1 MNTCNL
7 RLAWAAFTLAIVL
20 SAHGASGTNDSKQ
33 TAERIAALRSEI
45 IPPPGTDK
53 SQVDTVYGIP
63 KEVEFAGMG
72 SSADYPIHIYQLLPP
87 RNNAEFRAFL
97 YITYRDGKVLK
108 AGIKHI
114 CVTGGRPGIFPGP
127 LADEQQRERQ
137 KEIEQENLQVLADL
151 EDIQAKFKEELKAA
165 VWNKKK
171 ASN

>member
-72 SSADYPIHIYQLLPP
+72 SSADYPMHIYQLLPP
-87 RNNAEFRAFL
+87 QKNEEFRAYL
-97 YITYRDGKVLK
+97 YVTYRDGKLRN
-108 AGIKHI
+108 AGINHI
-114 CVTGGRPGIFPGP
+114 CVLKGRVAVLPGP
-127 LADEQQRERQ
+127 LADNQQ